1 MKSRTAHQHSPQP
14 KTATASELRMAVLS
28 LCLVAAAAFPVAHAQ
43 ADPSAAGSHPS
54 RAAWME
60 IRGSAAYVSVRG
72 AERSVLAQRFRGVT
86 LDRNLLTSLLA
97 QAPMEFTAS
106 ASRNAAVV
114 SLPHPDGSFQ
124 RFAVVESPV
133 MEPGLSQRHPNIKT
147 YSGRGIDDPS
157 ATLRISLTQLG
168 IHASVRS
175 RQGNWYVE
183 PYYNA
188 DESLYAS
195 YLRTD
200 VPPRQAPFAE
210 APMLQPMLSLQR
222 GRYHAANS
230 VQVMGAGFTPN
241 AEVTVTIRLAGE
253 AAVRQILY
261 ATANADGSASAIFIA
276 DPWRATGNFELTV
289 SDGMS
294 SATSTY
300 QVVPE
305 SASLTASVG
314 SQLRTYRLALVT
326 DPVYANFHGAAN
338 VTAAKVT
345 LINRVNQVYEDDLS
359 IRMVLIAG
367 TDALNLNTAAQATG
381 TNGPCGGAA
390 CFTAAQVGSCS
401 GSGLTQ
407 NRIVAGLLAGARNF
421 DVGHL
426 ALGGNGGGIAGL
438 GVVGLSAKAQGCTG
452 INPPTG
458 DLWAIDFVAHELGH
472 QFAGNHTFNGT
483 LGNCSGGNRSAGAS
497 VEPGSGSSVMAYAGI
512 CGSDNVQSNS
522 DPYFSQRS
530 FDEITTHTSAAEF
543 NFNEI
548 QQAALTG
555 FTAAGQQF
563 QLRYNGADSAAI
575 VSASNYTIAGVKAS
589 VEAIAGWPAGGTVT
603 VSALSNNAFTVAYGG
618 TLAGV
623 DVPNLQLVN
632 CSGGCTGFI
641 NDITKGGA
649 STRRGATS
657 ATGNNPPAVTAPAG
671 FTIPIRTPFALTG
684 GAADPEGDTVTYLW
698 EQNDRGAAT
707 GTSLVSNIKS
717 NGALFTQFGNRAVFN
732 AGIYNPPGQNQVTT
746 NATRVFPDL
755 GQILANN
762 TNAETGN
769 CGTVSGTPTPAQI
782 DCLSEFLPTADYVGV
797 AGVNAVP
804 ARLNMRVTARD
815 SRGGVNSADS
825 VMTLD
830 PGAGPFLVSY
840 PNSAVSV
847 ESESVQTV
855 TWSVANTNVAPVSAA
870 NVRISMSTDGGLTY
884 PIVLAAAVPNSGS
897 RAVIMPQ
904 LATALARVKVEAINN
919 VFFDV
924 SNSNFTVTLVGGPL
938 FSDGFE

>member
-1 MKSRTAHQHSPQP
+1 MKSRTAPQHAPQP
-14 KTATASELRMAVLS
+14 KADIASDLRMAMLS
-28 LCLVAAAAFPVAHAQ
+28 LCLVAAAAFPAAHAQ
-43 ADPSAAGSHPS
+43 ADLSAAGSHPS

-168 IHASVRS
+168 MHASVRS
-175 RQGNWYVE
+175 PQGNWYVE

-241 AEVTVTIRLAGE
+241 AEVTVTIRLAGQ
-253 AAVRQILY
+253 AAVRQTLY

-276 DPWRATGNFELTV
+276 DPLRATGNFELTV

-401 GSGLTQ
+401 SSGLTQ

-530 FDEITTHTSAAEF
+530 FDEITTHTSAAEL

-563 QLRYNGADSAAI
+563 QLRYNGADSVAI
-575 VSASNYTIAGVKAS
+575 VSGTNSAAAGVKTAI
-589 VEAIAGWPAGGTVT
+589 EAIAGWPAGGTVT
-603 VSALSNNAFTVAYGG
+603 VSALSNNGFTFTYGG
-618 TLAGV
+618 TLAGT

-707 GTSLVSNIKS
+707 GTSLVSSIKS

-746 NATRVFPDL
+746 SATRVFPDL
-755 GQILANN
+755 VQILANN

-870 NVRISMSTDGGLTY
+870 NVRISMSIDGGLTY